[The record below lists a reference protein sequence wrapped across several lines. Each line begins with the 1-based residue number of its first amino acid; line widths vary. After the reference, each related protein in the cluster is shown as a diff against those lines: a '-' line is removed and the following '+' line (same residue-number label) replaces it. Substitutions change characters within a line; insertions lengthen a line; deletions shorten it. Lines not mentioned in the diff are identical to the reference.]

1 MSATK
6 SIHSGHIGDSPA
18 TIFVVDDETM
28 LLDLAAMILQ
38 PLGYKVRTFSD
49 PKQALAEYPAA
60 KPAVVVTDYAM
71 DGMNGLDLVH
81 ECKRINPRQKIILLS
96 GTVDESIFAN
106 AQSKPDL
113 FLAKPYLIPDFVAS
127 VRALAR
133 A

>member
-1 MSATK
+1 
-6 SIHSGHIGDSPA
+6 
-18 TIFVVDDETM
+18 
-28 LLDLAAMILQ
+28 
-38 PLGYKVRTFSD
+38 
-49 PKQALAEYPAA
+49 
-60 KPAVVVTDYAM
+60 
-71 DGMNGLDLVH
+71 
-81 ECKRINPRQKIILLS
+81 LS